1 MERWKLNLIVLWI
14 GNFLVMSGMTMIV
27 PFLSLYLKQD
37 LGLTDEHEIGV
48 WAGIIFAG
56 NFMTSFIFQ
65 PIWGK
70 VADRYGRKPM
80 LLRSGFGMAVVMTL
94 MGFSS
99 SAWHLLL
106 LRMLNGTIS
115 GFVPAATALVSATTP
130 KQHVG
135 FAMGTLQS
143 GAVAGSI
150 LGPLMGGL
158 LADWVGFRPIFY
170 ITGALLFAASL
181 LAMLT
186 VKDHKFNKEEAAK
199 APQQSVLQGFRDLTR
214 VPQLTSLFAVTFMI
228 QFAMLSPMP
237 LLPLFVQELHGT
249 TANLAFFAG
258 FVSAVSGLSNMVA
271 APVLGRISDKHGA
284 TRVLLFS
291 MIGAALMIIPQ
302 AFVHTVWQLIFVR
315 FLLGLCL
322 GGMMPSVNALI
333 RKYTPDGMES
343 RSYSF
348 NSSTLSLGNM
358 IGPIVGGALS
368 GPFGIQGVFIFSAI
382 LLLLNVEWIRRTLFQ
397 RQKNRS
403 AA

>member
-1 MERWKLNLIVLWI
+1 MNLVVLWI
-14 GNFLVMSGMTMIV
+14 GNFLVMAGMTMIV
-27 PFLSLYLKQD
+27 PFLSLYLQQD
-37 LGLTDEHEIGV
+37 LGLTDPHQIGV
-48 WAGIIFAG
+48 WAGLIFAG
-56 NFMTSFIFQ
+56 NFATSFIFQ

-80 LLRSGFGMAVVMTL
+80 LLRSGFGMAIVMTL

-130 KQHVG
+130 KKRVG

-150 LGPLMGGL
+150 LGPLIGGA

-181 LAMLT
+181 LAMFT
-186 VKDHKFNKEEAAK
+186 VKDYKFNKEEAAK
-199 APQQSVLQGFRDLTR
+199 APQQSVLQGFRELTR

-237 LLPLFVQELHGT
+237 LLPLFVEQLHGQ

-258 FVSAVSGLSNMVA
+258 FVSAVSGLSNMIA
-271 APVLGRISDKHGA
+271 APVLGKISDKHGA

-291 MIGAALMIIPQ
+291 MIGAALTIIPQ

-348 NSSTLSLGNM
+348 NGSTLSLGNM
-358 IGPIVGGALS
+358 VGPIVGGALS

-382 LLLLNVEWIRRTLFQ
+382 LLLINVEWIRRTLIGRKQ
-397 RQKNRS
+397 TRS
-403 AA
+403 TA